1 MRPVARDDDPRS
13 AKLRRIERGVE
24 DRLARMADAGELSGL
39 PGEGLPFPDRG
50 PDTAG
55 DRWAT
60 YRLMA
65 NNNVLPTWAQ
75 LRREIEAET
84 ERLARAGRAHR
95 EWLRRR
101 EEQLAS
107 LPAERILESAKATR
121 DRDARVRGEL
131 VAAVGALN
139 VKVGRFNSLVPLES
153 LQLVPFRI
161 ETFL

>member
-1 MRPVARDDDPRS
+1 MRPGTRDDDPRS

-24 DRLARMADAGELSGL
+24 ERLARMAEAGELSGL

-50 PDTAG
+50 PDRAG
-55 DRWAT
+55 ERWAA

-65 NNNVLPTWAQ
+65 NNKVLPTWAQ

-101 EEQLAS
+101 EEHLGS

-121 DRDARVRGEL
+121 ERDARVRGEL
-131 VAAVGALN
+131 AAAVQALN
-139 VKVGRFNSLVPLES
+139 AKVEKFNSLVPVES
-153 LQLVPFRI
+153 LQLVPFRLDA
-161 ETFL
+161 FV